1 MWQDGGGGGGGCD
14 TTSLTC
20 AADDASGNQWL
31 MDMVMLSYKKGG
43 INATGRL
50 SSFIDRKDLVSKNVE
65 E

>member
-31 MDMVMLSYKKGG
+31 MDMVMLSCKRWNKC
-43 INATGRL
+43 NW
-50 SSFIDRKDLVSKNVE
+50 SFE
-65 E
+65 FFY